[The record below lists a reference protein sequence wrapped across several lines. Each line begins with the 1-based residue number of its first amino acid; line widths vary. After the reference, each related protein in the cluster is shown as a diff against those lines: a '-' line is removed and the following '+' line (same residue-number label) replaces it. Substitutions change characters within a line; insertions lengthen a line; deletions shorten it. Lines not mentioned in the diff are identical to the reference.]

1 MAIYAISD
9 LHLPL
14 GVKKSMNIFGK
25 AWDNYIERLEYN
37 WNAKIKPCDT
47 VILPGDLSWA
57 TYLNESYEDFK
68 FINALY
74 GKKIILKGNH
84 DYYFTTLSKMN
95 KFFKENNFDTINV
108 LQNNCFLVE
117 NTPICGSRGWDIT
130 AVGEEDKRLV
140 LREAARLDLSLAQAE
155 KNYPDLPVYVFLHY
169 PPICKTNSNNP
180 ILDVIK
186 KYNVKNCYYGHLHA
200 RGIETAFIGENDNV
214 SFSLISADYLQ
225 FNPLLIK

>member
-14 GVKKSMNIFGK
+14 GVKKPMNIFGK

-74 GKKIILKGNH
+74 GKKIILKVRRLIQESYN
-84 DYYFTTLSKMN
+84 L
-95 KFFKENNFDTINV
+95 DTSQGVV
-108 LQNNCFLVE
+108 LH
-117 NTPICGSRGWDIT
+117 IIR
-130 AVGEEDKRLV
+130 
-140 LREAARLDLSLAQAE
+140 
-155 KNYPDLPVYVFLHY
+155 
-169 PPICKTNSNNP
+169 
-180 ILDVIK
+180 ILM
-186 KYNVKNCYYGHLHA
+186 
-200 RGIETAFIGENDNV
+200 V
-214 SFSLISADYLQ
+214 STQIIFA
-225 FNPLLIK
+225 